1 MNLSKQ
7 SNFAGNNGIDM
18 KQALALVPVFLL
30 LAVFKSLAND
40 SCIVLLNKQ
49 VVFKG
54 PVEQQDAVAWIKSKS
69 LKSNDRITIVY
80 HTENESRGWRR
91 TFYVQDSTQENL
103 ETIELGKQ
111 SGSVTIGATALK
123 AMKEKK
129 EPVFIYTISLPKDKA
144 MAARIRVRTL
154 FLCKI
159 GWS

>member
-1 MNLSKQ
+1 MNLSKE
-7 SNFAGNNGIDM
+7 SNFAGSKGIDM
-18 KQALALVPVFLL
+18 KQVLVLIPAFLL
-30 LAVFKSLAND
+30 LAVLKSVAND

-54 PVEQQDAVAWIKSKS
+54 TVEQPAAVASIKSKS
-69 LKSNDRITIVY
+69 LRSNDRITIVY

-91 TFYVQDSTQENL
+91 TFYVQDSTQENM

-111 SGSVTIGATALK
+111 SGSVTISATVLN

-129 EPVFIYTISLPKDKA
+129 KPVFIYTISLPKDKT
-144 MAARIRVRTL
+144 MAARIRVKTL

-159 GWS
+159 EWS